1 MAKLSSAACCLF
13 AFLVCFPA
21 AINAQQLPGASR
33 IQAAY
38 QKTEQRIPMRDGKTL
53 HTTIYTP
60 RDTSQKWPIMLKR
73 TPYSSAPY
81 GANAYPPAIGP
92 SALMEDQKY
101 IFVVQ
106 DVRGRYM
113 SEGKFK
119 NMRPNFLSEKVV
131 DESSDTWDTID
142 WLVKRVRNNNGK
154 VGMWGV
160 SYPGFYCA
168 AALPNHHKALVASS
182 PQAPISD
189 FYFDDFHHRG
199 AYLLS
204 YFLATNTFG
213 YQHRGPTPQKWYP
226 SVQPNIQD
234 PWSFYMNLGSL
245 QNADRFFAPGNEFWK
260 ELTEHPNYDQF
271 WQQRSILPHLKNI
284 KTNILVVGGLFDA
297 EDLYGPFNIYR
308 EIEKNNKG
316 NFNAMV
322 MGPWEHGEWAMRGQG
337 DKIYTVGKLG
347 FKSGLQDFYQR
358 DIEAPFFAHF
368 LKGQGVAPDFE
379 AIVYDTGIN
388 DWKKYSK
395 WPPNGSTTIK
405 KYFSPGGKLADKTP
419 TGKADAKEAWTEFI
433 SDPGNPVPYRK
444 REDIKFRFTP
454 REFMSDDQRFA
465 SSRDDVLVF
474 QTEPLEQ
481 PLNLAGELLAHLRV
495 STDQSAAD
503 WIVKL
508 IDVYP
513 DDHPFV
519 PGSQRG
525 LNFGGYQQMVRSEV
539 MRGRFR
545 ESFETP
551 KPFVPNEVT
560 TVDLPLQAVCH
571 TFKKGHRI
579 MIHVQSTMFPYI
591 DRNPQKYVPNIFKA
605 ADTDF
610 TSARHRVYH
619 NATDAS
625 WIEMTIGEKL
635 KPAAKEPE
643 TKEPETKK

>member
-1 MAKLSSAACCLF
+1 MI
-13 AFLVCFPA
+13 PA
-21 AINAQQLPGASR
+21 
-33 IQAAY
+33 
-38 QKTEQRIPMRDGKTL
+38 T
-53 HTTIYTP
+53 
-60 RDTSQKWPIMLKR
+60 
-73 TPYSSAPY
+73 
-81 GANAYPPAIGP
+81 
-92 SALMEDQKY
+92 
-101 IFVVQ
+101 
-106 DVRGRYM
+106 
-113 SEGKFK
+113 
-119 NMRPNFLSEKVV
+119 
-131 DESSDTWDTID
+131 
-142 WLVKRVRNNNGK
+142 
-154 VGMWGV
+154 
-160 SYPGFYCA
+160 
-168 AALPNHHKALVASS
+168 
-182 PQAPISD
+182 
-189 FYFDDFHHRG
+189 
-199 AYLLS
+199 
-204 YFLATNTFG
+204 
-213 YQHRGPTPQKWYP
+213 
-226 SVQPNIQD
+226 
-234 PWSFYMNLGSL
+234 
-245 QNADRFFAPGNEFWK
+245 
-260 ELTEHPNYDQF
+260 
-271 WQQRSILPHLKNI
+271 
-284 KTNILVVGGLFDA
+284 
-297 EDLYGPFNIYR
+297 
-308 EIEKNNKG
+308 
-316 NFNAMV
+316 
-322 MGPWEHGEWAMRGQG
+322 
-337 DKIYTVGKLG
+337 
-347 FKSGLQDFYQR
+347 
-358 DIEAPFFAHF
+358 
-368 LKGQGVAPDFE
+368 
-379 AIVYDTGIN
+379 
-388 DWKKYSK
+388 
-395 WPPNGSTTIK
+395 
-405 KYFSPGGKLADKTP
+405 
-419 TGKADAKEAWTEFI
+419 
-433 SDPGNPVPYRK
+433 PVPYRK